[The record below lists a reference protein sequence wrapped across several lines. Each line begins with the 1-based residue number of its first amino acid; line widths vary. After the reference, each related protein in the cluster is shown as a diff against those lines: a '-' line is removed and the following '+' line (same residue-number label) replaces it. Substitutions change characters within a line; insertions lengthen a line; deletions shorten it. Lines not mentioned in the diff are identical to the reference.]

1 VRPKILS
8 LWISLAVI
16 LSPLSGAYADD
27 DHHGWPPG
35 AHQGDW
41 DGDDHDH
48 DGGDGDRDLRCCTPA
63 SKDFPM
69 VNANYGNTMYSRLRD
84 INRHNI
90 GKLGGAWMLHVD
102 GGAVSGSSQQA
113 TPVEVGGVIYVQS
126 ASQSISAVDART
138 GAVKWTYAGGG
149 LIGIVRGVAVA
160 QGRVFASLT
169 GRRVVA
175 LDQATGQQLWLIT
188 LNDTNFPGGT
198 TPTALVY
205 YDGLVYVGTGGGD
218 AAYRGR
224 AYALN
229 ASDGSIAWT
238 FWGTAAP
245 GTPGGD
251 TWVGDSWKTG
261 GAAPWMHPAVDP
273 ELNIVY
279 WTFGNPFPVMDG
291 STRMG
296 DNLYSDSIVAMDAHT
311 GAYLWHFQTV
321 KHDLWDAD
329 NTMAPV
335 LMELEVHGKH
345 RKAVAVAGKTGYLYV
360 FDRVTGE
367 PLPGIEYKP
376 VPQEPRQNTSATQ
389 PIPVGD
395 PFVPLCPDPN
405 IEPTLRPVPNYIV
418 GCLFTPFWDKTTLVT
433 PGSAGAATWAA
444 ISFNPRTGLVYFGAA
459 LINGAWTNTGKYRP
473 IGEYRNGGRIVAMDP
488 ATNRLVWQKHT
499 DWSLSTNGMLTTA
512 GDVMFIG
519 QPDGYLVG
527 YDIHNGRE
535 LWRFQTGAGVH
546 TAPITYKIDGQ
557 QYVAVFAGGNSVPY
571 ASQPGDNLWAFK
583 IGGTVPPAATP
594 APPTTR
600 QPITAAAVNGSAVGN
615 KVLLGR
621 TSATSTESTTNQNA
635 MYPQNLV
642 VPVGTIVTFV
652 NPKGSANSHCAD
664 SFFDHEFDSGV
675 LQPGQTFTHAFNTA
689 GEYFYN
695 DCVWPHITGKVVVQ

>member
-1 VRPKILS
+1 VRSKMLS
-8 LWISLAVI
+8 VCISLAVM
-16 LSPLSGAYADD
+16 SATLSGASAQDNLN
-27 DHHGWPPG
+27 PPG
-35 AHQGDW
+35 FPGFPNPP
-41 DGDDHDH
+41 
-48 DGGDGDRDLRCCTPA
+48 RPPNCCVPA
-63 SKDFPM
+63 EKNFPM
-69 VNANYGNTMYSRLRD
+69 VNANYGNTMFSDLIG
-84 INRHNI
+84 INRFNA

-102 GGAVSGSSQQA
+102 GGVVSGASQQA
-113 TPVEVGGVIYVQS
+113 TPVEVDGVIYVES
-126 ASQSISAVDART
+126 ASQSVVAVDART
-138 GAVKWTYAGGG
+138 GLTKWTYAGGG
-149 LIGIVRGVAVA
+149 AIGIVRGVAVA
-160 QGRVFASLT
+160 QGKVFAAMT

-175 LDQATGQQLWLIT
+175 LDQATGQQIWQIT

-198 TPTALVY
+198 TPTAMVY
-205 YDGLVYVGTGGGD
+205 YDGLIYVGTGGGD

-238 FWGTAAP
+238 FWGPAAP
-245 GTPGGD
+245 GTPGGE

-273 ELNIVY
+273 QLNIVY

-291 STRMG
+291 STRGG

-311 GAYLWHFQTV
+311 GTYLWHFQTV

-335 LMELEVHGKH
+335 LMDLMVKGRL
-345 RKAVAVAGKTGYLYV
+345 RKAVAVAGKTGYLYI

-367 PLPGIEYKP
+367 PLQGIHNHP
-376 VPQEPRQNTSATQ
+376 VPQEPRQLTSAVQ
-389 PIPVGD
+389 PIPNGD

-405 IEPTLRPVPNYIV
+405 IERSLRPVPNYVV

-433 PGSAGAATWAA
+433 PGSAGGATWAA
-444 ISFNPRTGLVYFGAA
+444 ISYNPTTQLVYFGAA

-488 ATNRLVWQKHT
+488 VTNRLVWQKHT

-512 GDVMFIG
+512 GGVMFIG

-527 YDIHNGRE
+527 YDIANGRE

-546 TAPITYKIDGQ
+546 TSPITYTLDGE

-571 ASQPGDNLWAFK
+571 ASPTGDNLWAFK
-583 IGGTVPPAATP
+583 IGGKVPPAATP
-594 APPTTR
+594 TPPTTR
-600 QPITAAAVNGSAVGN
+600 QPITAAAVAGSTISN
-615 KVLLGR
+615 TVLLGVP
-621 TSATSTESTTNQNA
+621 SATGVESTTNQNA
-635 MYPQNLV
+635 VYPQNLT
-642 VPVGTIVTFV
+642 VPVGTIVTFE
-652 NPKGSANSHCAD
+652 NPATNANNHCAD

-675 LQPGQTFTHAFNTA
+675 LKPGQKFTHAFNTA